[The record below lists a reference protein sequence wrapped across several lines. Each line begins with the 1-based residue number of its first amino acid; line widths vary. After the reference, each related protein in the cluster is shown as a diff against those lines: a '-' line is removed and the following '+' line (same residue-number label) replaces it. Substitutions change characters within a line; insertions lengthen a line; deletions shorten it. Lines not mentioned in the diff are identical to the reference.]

1 MSKFGKG
8 DKVIN
13 INTKEKGFV
22 IEVYPMRRG
31 RQLYKV
37 KYDDRENDENSIY
50 LMPDVDLTDPFE
62 RIRQNI
68 YGHYTEYLK
77 GNTSFKIQS
86 SNNSTIS
93 SLKASR
99 TLFRAYQF
107 KPLLKYLNSDSKR
120 LLIADE
126 VGLGKTIEAG
136 HIMLELKARGEF
148 HNALVICPMSLRAKW
163 TTELNEKFGLEFMDI
178 DKKVLIIA
186 ERFSL
191 SDWILI
197 SDDLTPQF
205 IRRVVYSS
213 HQFSVVFKD
222 GPLSELREA
231 LSAVNRH
238 TRYLSQRAL
247 ETIITQQQQEEE
259 IPSILTQTETEI
271 VKAIALG
278 KTTKEIAAERFS
290 SIHTVTTHRKNIF
303 RKLGINTAH
312 EAVKYALRAGLIDP
326 SEFYI

>member
-1 MSKFGKG
+1 MADYFKSSTLLPQPTFMRKYIIADNQELTRFALESLLQKDEEDAVYRAF
-8 DKVIN
+8 DKARLVELL
-13 INTKEKGFV
+13 KEHESAV
-22 IEVYPMRRG
+22 VLLDY
-31 RQLYKV
+31 
-37 KYDDRENDENSIY
+37 
-50 LMPDVDLTDPFE
+50 
-62 RIRQNI
+62 
-68 YGHYTEYLK
+68 
-77 GNTSFKIQS
+77 
-86 SNNSTIS
+86 
-93 SLKASR
+93 
-99 TLFRAYQF
+99 TLFDF
-107 KPLLKYLNSDSKR
+107 
-120 LLIADE
+120 ADE
-126 VGLGKTIEAG
+126 DQL
-136 HIMLELKARGEF
+136 
-148 HNALVICPMSLRAKW
+148 
-163 TTELNEKFGLEFMDI
+163 
-178 DKKVLIIA
+178 LIIA
-186 ERFSL
+186 ERFNL
-191 SDWILI
+191 SQWILI

-222 GPLSELREA
+222 GPLSEVREA

-259 IPSILTQTETEI
+259 TPSVLTTTEMEI
-271 VKAIALG
+271 VKGIALG

>member
-1 MSKFGKG
+1 MRNYIIADNQELTRLALESLLNKDEDNAVYRAFDRAGL
-8 DKVIN
+8 VALL
-13 INTKEKGFV
+13 KEHESAV
-22 IEVYPMRRG
+22 VLLDY
-31 RQLYKV
+31 
-37 KYDDRENDENSIY
+37 
-50 LMPDVDLTDPFE
+50 
-62 RIRQNI
+62 
-68 YGHYTEYLK
+68 
-77 GNTSFKIQS
+77 
-86 SNNSTIS
+86 
-93 SLKASR
+93 
-99 TLFRAYQF
+99 TLFDF
-107 KPLLKYLNSDSKR
+107 
-120 LLIADE
+120 ADE
-126 VGLGKTIEAG
+126 DQL
-136 HIMLELKARGEF
+136 
-148 HNALVICPMSLRAKW
+148 
-163 TTELNEKFGLEFMDI
+163 
-178 DKKVLIIA
+178 LIIA

-222 GPLSELREA
+222 GPLSEIKEA
-231 LSAVNRH
+231 LRSVEHHN
-238 TRYLSQRAL
+238 RYLSQRAL
-247 ETIITQQQQEEE
+247 ETIITQQQQEDET
-259 IPSILTQTETEI
+259 PSILTQTETEI